1 MSYINDLLHEV
12 THRRIANY
20 AAPDQDAIAGARSQL
35 MFETIQAGLGRGVDD
50 FVLKTSAGHSLL
62 QVMQPF
68 RDLWALLY
76 RDGWMI
82 EW

>member
-1 MSYINDLLHEV
+1 
-12 THRRIANY
+12 
-20 AAPDQDAIAGARSQL
+20 

-62 QVMQPF
+62 QVMQPL